1 METMYLS
8 TNVQSKAY
16 KGATYKQIEFLRS
29 FDLTEIHAS
38 ASQIMKRIDCSEMSK
53 AIEHAKAGGK
63 VVIE

>member
-16 KGATYKQIEFLRS
+16 RGATYKQIEYLKS
-29 FDLTEIHAS
+29 FKDTEIHAS
-38 ASQIMKRIDCSEMSK
+38 SSQIMKRIESSEMSE
-53 AIEHAKAGGK
+53 AIDFAKNGGK

>member
-16 KGATYKQIEFLRS
+16 KGATYKQIEYLRS
-29 FDLTEIHAS
+29 FPETEIYAS
-38 ASQIMKRIDCSEMSK
+38 SSQIMKRIEMSEMSE